1 MLRNINVNTVIKLRK
16 IPIMSRWKLGLRSL
30 RRVKPTV
37 HIFNY
42 VSCAC
47 NATMTLPPDRI
58 TTTWNDWMAVERSFT
73 VVFAIAVAAVQ
84 RNSFMTLYGICV
96 RRMEGERK
104 TASQHSLWR
113 ARVDRRQGYW
123 LSLQTSQCTKTKR
136 TLTLGRLVFG
146 KRLPPPHLDNSFFW
160 IRPRL
165 PVLKVESL
173 SGWYDKFHNY
183 LLRLLLLAITV
194 F

>member
-96 RRMEGERK
+96 RRMEGRERQRAS
-104 TASQHSLWR
+104 TAYEEQESIGGRVIDYPYKLHN
-113 ARVDRRQGYW
+113 AR
-123 LSLQTSQCTKTKR
+123 KR
-136 TLTLGRLVFG
+136 KEHWHWVALCLG
-146 KRLPPPHLDNSFFW
+146 KD
-160 IRPRL
+160 
-165 PVLKVESL
+165 
-173 SGWYDKFHNY
+173 FH
-183 LLRLLLLAITV
+183 RHT
-194 F
+194 